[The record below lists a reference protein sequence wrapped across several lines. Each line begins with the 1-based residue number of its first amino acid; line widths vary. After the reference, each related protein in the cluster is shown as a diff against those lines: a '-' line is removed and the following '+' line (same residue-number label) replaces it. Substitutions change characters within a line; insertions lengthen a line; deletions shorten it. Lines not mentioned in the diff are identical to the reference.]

1 MSLSATSMHFMEKL
15 VPTNTLETPAQLFVA
30 IALSLAA
37 ASCGTNAPPVICALP
52 ASPSS
57 SGTCTCGSGTAAC
70 PVQPG
75 PEFLYATTI
84 GGQILAFSI
93 DPNNNGALTPIGSVS
108 GPSISLGLTSV
119 SNQFLYASD
128 THNAQIDGFSINQT
142 TGALTALAGSPFS
155 TGTLSLPGVLAS
167 PPGDL
172 ASSPGSSLLYAA
184 DSGTIDMFTINAGGV
199 PTALSGSPYVPE
211 AGFAI
216 VVDPSGRYFYA
227 SDDDPPGG
235 VFAFTTDSAGALAPI
250 PDSPFTIPGQ
260 TVADSLPIGIVDTGS
275 YVYAALSQT
284 NQIAAF
290 SIASVAG
297 ALTGALAPVPN
308 SPFPA
313 GTAPTA
319 VVVAGNFLYAI
330 NSSNGSISSDG
341 TISGY
346 SINSSNG
353 MLTPLSGSPFA
364 IVGFSLAT
372 DYLGQHLY
380 VSGLTGIQAFSID
393 FTSGALTPVSGSPF
407 PAFGATLLTVVQIP
421 PP

>member
-1 MSLSATSMHFMEKL
+1 MTTSAPRTF
-15 VPTNTLETPAQLFVA
+15 AQLFAVA
-30 IALSLAA
+30 ALSFAL
-37 ASCGTNAPPVICALP
+37 ASCGTNPPVICALP
-52 ASPSS
+52 ASSSS
-57 SGTCTCGSGTAAC
+57 SGTCTCGSGMPAC

-75 PEFLYATTI
+75 PEFLYATSI
-84 GGQILAFSI
+84 EGQILAFSI
-93 DPNNNGALTPIGSVS
+93 DENNNGALTTIGSVP

-155 TGTLSLPGVLAS
+155 TGTLSI
-167 PPGDL
+167 PGDL
-172 ASSPGSSLLYAA
+172 AAPPGSLGSSASNFLYAA
-184 DSGTIDMFTINAGGV
+184 DSGTVDMFTISAAGA
-199 PTALSGSPYVPE
+199 PTAISGSPFVPE
-211 AGFAI
+211 EGFSI
-216 VVDPSGRYFYA
+216 VVDPSGNFLYA
-227 SDDDPPGG
+227 ADADPPGG
-235 VFAFTTDSAGALAPI
+235 IFAFTTNSSGALTAV

-260 TVADSLPIGIVDTGS
+260 TVVDSLPIGIVDTGS
-275 YVYAALSQT
+275 FVYAALNQT

-290 SIASVAG
+290 SIVSGTG
-297 ALTGALAPVPN
+297 ALTPVPN
-308 SPFPA
+308 SPFAA

-330 NSSNGSISSDG
+330 NSSEGSVSSDA

-346 SINSSNG
+346 SINSTNG
-353 MLTPLSGSPFA
+353 VLTPLSGSPFA
-364 IVGFSLAT
+364 IAGFSLAT
-372 DYLGQHLY
+372 DYFGQHLY
-380 VSGLTGIQAFSID
+380 VAGATGIEAFSID

>member
-172 ASSPGSSLLYAA
+172 ASSREVVFCTP
-184 DSGTIDMFTINAGGV
+184 
-199 PTALSGSPYVPE
+199 PTPARSTCSP
-211 AGFAI
+211 
-216 VVDPSGRYFYA
+216 
-227 SDDDPPGG
+227 
-235 VFAFTTDSAGALAPI
+235 
-250 PDSPFTIPGQ
+250 
-260 TVADSLPIGIVDTGS
+260 
-275 YVYAALSQT
+275 
-284 NQIAAF
+284 
-290 SIASVAG
+290 
-297 ALTGALAPVPN
+297 
-308 SPFPA
+308 
-313 GTAPTA
+313 
-319 VVVAGNFLYAI
+319 
-330 NSSNGSISSDG
+330 
-341 TISGY
+341 
-346 SINSSNG
+346 
-353 MLTPLSGSPFA
+353 
-364 IVGFSLAT
+364 
-372 DYLGQHLY
+372 
-380 VSGLTGIQAFSID
+380 
-393 FTSGALTPVSGSPF
+393 
-407 PAFGATLLTVVQIP
+407 
-421 PP
+421 

>member
-1 MSLSATSMHFMEKL
+1 M
-15 VPTNTLETPAQLFVA
+15 PTNALPTLVKLFAAV
-30 IALSLAA
+30 ALSLVLV
-37 ASCGTNAPPVICALP
+37 SCSTSSAPVICALP
-52 ASPSS
+52 SS
-57 SGTCTCGSGTAAC
+57 TGSTGTCTCGSGTAAC

-75 PEFLYATTI
+75 PEFLYATSI

-93 DPNNNGALTPIGSVS
+93 DPQNNSALTAIGSVP

-155 TGTLSLPGVLAS
+155 TGTLSVPGVLVA
-167 PPGDL
+167 PPGNL
-172 ASSPGSSLLYAA
+172 GSSPGSNLLYAA
-184 DSGTIDMFTINAGGV
+184 YSGTVDMFTISATGV
-199 PTALSGSPYVPE
+199 PTALSGPPFVPE
-211 AGFAI
+211 AGFSI
-216 VVDPSGRYFYA
+216 VVDPSGNFLYA
-227 SDDDPPGG
+227 ADDDPPGG
-235 VFAFTTDSAGALAPI
+235 IFAFTADSAGALAAV

-260 TVADSLPIGIVDTGS
+260 TVADSLPAGIVDTGS
-275 YVYAALSQT
+275 YIYAALTQT

-290 SIASVAG
+290 SIVSVAG
-297 ALTGALAPVPN
+297 AFTGALTPVPN

-319 VVVAGNFLYAI
+319 VVSAGGNFLYAI
-330 NSSNGSISSDG
+330 NSSDG

-346 SINSSNG
+346 SIDSSNG
-353 MLTPLSGSPFA
+353 VLTPLSGSPFA
-364 IVGFSLAT
+364 IVGISLAT

-380 VSGLTGIQAFSID
+380 VAGPTGIQAFGID
-393 FTSGALTPVSGSPF
+393 FPSGALTPVSGSPF
-407 PAFGATLLTVVQIP
+407 PAIGATLLTFVQIP